1 VKRQEER
8 LEQGGLEALKAPPAS
23 SVSSFSLSP
32 STLFCVSAAIITG
45 LLAVSYAGAFR
56 ELYRTWTAADS
67 YYSHGFL
74 IPPICLYFVWQ
85 KRAELRAATLEPTL
99 AGFALLVPACLLLL
113 AGDSLGLRL
122 LGQFSLLPMIA
133 GLILVFFG
141 RRHLALLWFP
151 LVFLLFMIPIPPSIT
166 QSLSLRIKLLATD
179 SAVRLARLFTLPM
192 VRDGSFVHFGNDQLL
207 VGEVC
212 GGLRS
217 FIALIAFGALMSYMS
232 KARLWARL
240 VILLVAG
247 PVAIASNMLRIFALC
262 VVAYFLGSQFATG
275 RVHDVSGILIFVVAF
290 ILLFSFEALLRRIAP
305 QVRREEERKR
315 GGEEERK
322 RGREEGRK
330 RGGEEEGVEENAE
343 TSRRPPL
350 APRSLCL
357 SSSSLSSSSLSS
369 SSLSS
374 SSLSSSF
381 AVAATIVLLAVT
393 LSLHAAISHT
403 RAEAARAQPDPN
415 LLDIPSTIGPY
426 KQVGADID
434 PGDRVREILQTNAI
448 VTRQYVSPGGWPV
461 ELMIVHTG
469 QTRGSLHFPEV
480 CLVGQGWEVR
490 EQYSAPVGFLFTAK
504 RLVIFRGDRS
514 QAVLYWFKTGSQ
526 LTGNYFLNTLNW
538 VLGKIT
544 FGEPSSSM
552 IRLSTVIGRQGDE
565 VSFRVLEDF
574 ALQFEPILL
583 EKVR

>member
-1 VKRQEER
+1 MKKEEER
-8 LEQGGLEALKAPPAS
+8 LEQAGLEALKAPPAS
-23 SVSSFSLSP
+23 SVSSSSLSP
-32 STLFCVSAAIITG
+32 STLFCVGAAIITG

-56 ELYRTWTAADS
+56 EFYRAWTATDS

-99 AGFALLVPACLLLL
+99 AGFALLAPACLLLL

-122 LGQFSLLPMIA
+122 LGQFSMIPMIA

-217 FIALIAFGALMSYMS
+217 FIALIAFGALISYMS

-247 PVAIASNMLRIFALC
+247 PVAIVSNMLRIFALC
-262 VVAYFLGSQFATG
+262 VVAYFRGSQFATG

-315 GGEEERK
+315 G
-322 RGREEGRK
+322 REEGRK
-330 RGGEEEGVEENAE
+330 RGGEEEGVEGVEENAG

-350 APRSLCL
+350 APRPQC
-357 SSSSLSSSSLSS
+357 LSS

-381 AVAATIVLLAVT
+381 AVAATIMLLAVT
-393 LSLHAAISHT
+393 LSLHAAISHAH
-403 RAEAARAQPDPN
+403 AEAARAQPDKN

>member
-1 VKRQEER
+1 MSE
-8 LEQGGLEALKAPPAS
+8 
-23 SVSSFSLSP
+23 SFSEKVPDASLRSFETALRRNP
-32 STLFCVSAAIITG
+32 LFYLGATIIAG
-45 LLAVSYAGAFR
+45 LLGASYGGVFR
-56 ELYRTWTAADS
+56 ELYRVWTAVDS

-85 KRAELRAATLEPTL
+85 KRAELRVATLEPTL

-113 AGDSLGLRL
+113 GGDSLGLRP
-122 LGQFSLLPMIA
+122 LGQISLIPMIA
-133 GLILVFFG
+133 GLILIFLG
-141 RRHLALLWFP
+141 RRHLVLVWFP
-151 LVFLLFMIPIPPSIT
+151 LVFLIFMIPIPLSVI
-166 QSLSLRIKLLATD
+166 QSLSLHIKLLATD

-217 FIALIAFGALMSYMS
+217 FIALIAFGALMGYIS

-247 PVAIASNMLRIFALC
+247 PVAIVSNMLRIFALC
-262 VVAYFLGSQFATG
+262 VVAYFRGSQFATG

-290 ILLFSFEALLRRIAP
+290 ILLLSFEALLRRIAP
-305 QVRREEERKR
+305 QVRREE
-315 GGEEERK
+315 
-322 RGREEGRK
+322 GRK
-330 RGGEEEGVEENAE
+330 RGGEEEGVEETAE

-350 APRSLCL
+350 APRSRGLG
-357 SSSSLSSSSLSS
+357 SS
-369 SSLSS
+369 
-374 SSLSSSF
+374 
-381 AVAATIVLLAVT
+381 VAATATIMLLAVT
-393 LSLHAAISHT
+393 LSLHAAISHAH
-403 RAEAARAQPDPN
+403 AEAARAQPDPN

-434 PGDRVREILQTNAI
+434 PGDRVREILQTSAI
-448 VTRQYVSPGGWPV
+448 LTRQYASPGGWPV

-480 CLVGQGWEVR
+480 CLAGQGWEVR